1 MSLEKN
7 MNRKIQQYIEK
18 YEALG
23 YGEDHLLFACHAAFP
38 TGVTV
43 HLLYQMWANFSMVPG
58 RSQPMDPIVISDF
71 LLSNLVRE
79 TSLGIFEMHARVRAE
94 LLDQL
99 KADERFGEKRVEALA
114 FFLYQYIQ
122 RSVQERDYDTF
133 RETQYWTAMAVIAPQ
148 RAAKEIGKLLGNK
161 IQAED
166 TGEILRLN
174 RLLEQ
179 IGQEEKSFESILNYS
194 RGLRDGLLE
203 RPTAAAESFNKV
215 MVIGESDQD
224 DSLSLKIP
232 LMKSVISEQVQFR
245 RVPGLSQRR
254 AQELATDLIQKAIAE
269 EQTFLR
275 LSNIPFLEKIPD
287 SIRAAIHLEQ
297 LYAEGSSLKVFPD
310 LSRLP
315 RLEMLHFTGNELT
328 SVPASHLPPNLLM
341 LALNNNGLHQLDGA
355 VWQQET
361 MQALLLKNNALTIM
375 SPGFLQAGEQLLEVD
390 LSENPW
396 LNLPQPTEYR
406 VALAAARE
414 HWLSIPS
421 GRSCIQLFGLGYQ
434 LGETLL
440 DIRDQLTS
448 WEEAEQIAVQNQLL
462 TTRYG
467 LYNYATSTDTSIQI
481 SYFGGA
487 DFTLAIDAEQ
497 SQTEPLL
504 PVDFADLLANRS
516 SFTNLVILNVPNSAP
531 YAETLLIVGFQA
543 VIAAPGP
550 LDEGQL
556 FRFQEEF
563 FGALQ
568 EGATLREA
576 FDRVL
581 DRLTEPGGFEQMSY
595 TSNIQQTESNIGQ
608 EPGLLNR
615 PWEIYEARE
624 AEVNWDWRLPQPSAE
639 TGLEEYTSVDL
650 RGLIA
655 EDNLGQVFNLLN
667 KGLDHTISL
676 FDDVTILRARYN
688 DLQQRRRRG
697 IISQEAY
704 RIEASQIRSALLS
717 LIDNLASQGYFP
729 LQISDAEEISTASED
744 RLVKWQ
750 EEQMMLFNNQELEA
764 GLEALEPQIR
774 MGTAAYHDLVIIS
787 NQQAYLEELIRQAA
801 ISPEEAERQR
811 NTIRTYGVNMIRNV
825 REEDLRHSLSI
836 EKPTEN
842 IVTLRHNLYTYL
854 RKNQWASLWAE
865 TDRQLKPTAIN
876 FERFFQEWKH
886 QRIKNE
892 WEADRIGLEDHLRFR
907 SINVEALCSFIKG
920 LSVDQQKREVSEL
933 GIDRTLEYFEYSVL
947 RLLPKGDMQNI
958 LYYIND
964 KLASIRGLSKQFKE
978 WEGRLMELEN
988 DWSQSTIAFEDYINE
1003 YEKIIRQWG
1012 DFLQNN
1018 MSEELL
1024 RTDYLDYERQ
1034 NLQDSIQ
1041 RMQSQKALDFIAM
1054 NRLEAELQLLE
1065 RLMKSS
1071 SGPMVD
1077 WVPVVACYK
1086 PIAENRLREAC
1097 ERLLEISN
1105 KSKHRL
1111 TPQFADL
1118 FERISL
1124 LERDRNNNMAYT
1136 EYRKERASLVDG
1148 IIVTLNDLLADAEV
1162 PEPMW
1167 RPELADYIRRQVDQ
1181 WIKEGQLKEVL
1192 TYLRKILY
1200 PAGMTMQNVLELSAS
1215 YYELEAAQNQEEQEY
1230 YAIMEELNRFERYL
1244 YDLLSGEY
1252 QLRNDFLDFERNR
1265 VELALKGLQSI
1276 GKSKKFDIRRDGTY
1290 QQLQQDLALLNKL

>member
-245 RVPGLSQRR
+245 WVPGLSQRR

-310 LSRLP
+310 LSGLP

-361 MQALLLKNNALTIM
+361 MQALLLKNNALKIM

-504 PVDFADLLANRS
+504 PTDFATLLANRS
-516 SFTNLVILNVPNSAP
+516 AFTNVVILNVPNSAP
-531 YAETLLIVGFQA
+531 YAEALLDLGFQA
-543 VIAAPGP
+543 VIAAPGN
-550 LDEGQL
+550 LSDIEL
-556 FRFQEEF
+556 FGFQERF
-563 FGALQ
+563 FEHLSERQSIRTAFEEVLA
-568 EGATLREA
+568 ELRDPEDIEDYIPNVEQIEA
-576 FDRVL
+576 DFGL
-581 DRLTEPGGFEQMSY
+581 G
-595 TSNIQQTESNIGQ
+595 
-608 EPGLLNR
+608 PGLSDEL
-615 PWEIYEARE
+615 WEIHEKE
-624 AEVNWDWRLPQPSAE
+624 GVNVNWDWRLPAQTAE
-639 TGLEEYTSVDL
+639 SSPTEDTDLE
-650 RGLIA
+650 
-655 EDNLGQVFNLLN
+655 
-667 KGLDHTISL
+667 
-676 FDDVTILRARYN
+676 
-688 DLQQRRRRG
+688 
-697 IISQEAY
+697 
-704 RIEASQIRSALLS
+704 
-717 LIDNLASQGYFP
+717 
-729 LQISDAEEISTASED
+729 
-744 RLVKWQ
+744 KWQ
-750 EEQMMLFNNQELEA
+750 EEQLDLLSGREV
-764 GLEALEPQIR
+764 GPVLEALEPQIR
-774 MGTAAYHDLVIIS
+774 MGTTPYHDLVVIS
-787 NQQAYLEELIRQAA
+787 NHAAFVQELSRRSA
-801 ISPEEAERQR
+801 ISSEEQERQR
-811 NTIRTYGVNMIRNV
+811 DTLRQYAANLIRNV
-825 REEDLRHSLSI
+825 QAADLRDSPSD
-836 EKPTEN
+836 KGPREN
-842 IVTLRHNLYTYL
+842 IITLKHSLYTYL

-947 RLLPKGDMQNI
+947 RLLPKGDIQNI

-1024 RTDYLDYERQ
+1024 RTDYLGYERQ

-1041 RMQSQKALDFIAM
+1041 RVQSQKALDFIAM

-1065 RLMKSS
+1065 RLMQSS